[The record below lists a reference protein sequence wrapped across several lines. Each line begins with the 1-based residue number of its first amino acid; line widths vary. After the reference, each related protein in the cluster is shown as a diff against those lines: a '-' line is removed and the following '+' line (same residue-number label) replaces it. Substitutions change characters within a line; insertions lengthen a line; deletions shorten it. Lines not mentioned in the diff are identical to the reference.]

1 MAEEQK
7 HARIPKLVEI
17 DGTYSV
23 RVDDYGYSLIRTYPK
38 KNTKTGETAPGE
50 RVVGYFYDIQDT
62 LKGYVREVE
71 REGTNK
77 ADLVGITDLVDSL
90 SEKEKTLR
98 ETASRLVS
106 ERLALAEGKKV
117 G

>member
-1 MAEEQK
+1 MAEEK
-7 HARIPKLVEI
+7 KRARIPKLVEI
-17 DGTYSV
+17 DETYSV

-38 KNTKTGETAPGE
+38 KNAKTGETALGE

-71 REGTNK
+71 REGANK
-77 ADLVGITDLVDSL
+77 ADLVGITGLMDTL

-106 ERLALAEGKKV
+106 ERLALAEGKQTV
-117 G
+117 

>member
-17 DGTYSV
+17 DDTYSV

-38 KNTKTGETAPGE
+38 KNAKTGETAPGE
-50 RVVGYFYDIQDT
+50 RVVGYFYDIQDV
-62 LKGYVREVE
+62 LKGYAREVA
-71 REGTNK
+71 REGVK
-77 ADLVGITDLVDSL
+77 DPAVRRVTDLMDSL

-106 ERLALAEGKKV
+106 ERLAMAEGKQN